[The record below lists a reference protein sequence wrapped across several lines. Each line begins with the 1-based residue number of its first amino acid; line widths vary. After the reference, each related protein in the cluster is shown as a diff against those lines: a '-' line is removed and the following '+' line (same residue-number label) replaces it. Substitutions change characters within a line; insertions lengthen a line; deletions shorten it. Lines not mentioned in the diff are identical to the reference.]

1 MTTIDNNNYELWL
14 LRYAEGDLTAEERA
28 AVETWLASHP
38 DAAEEL
44 ALYNEAPRLERD
56 ETVKYRATPLHR
68 PKPLWPAVLRFGAAA
83 AVVLLL
89 MLPAMRMGLMD
100 KMETPLLVAENR
112 PAADS
117 QQPAMQQQPALQPT
131 PNPQPSIPSAPSIPS
146 IPSIASIDSIA
157 PIPSIPSS
165 NPLPPIETDMLI
177 AFEDDPAEAAPIE
190 TWNLIVYDRS
200 ADWGDMLLAANDAYH
215 EALNE
220 HPIGRLVSRTLPDR
234 NQLEEAVVAP
244 LRQRIDNKKNNRK

>member
-14 LRYAEGDLTAEERA
+14 LRYAEGDLNAAERA
-28 AVETWLASHP
+28 AVESWLASHP

-44 ALYNEAPRLERD
+44 ALYNEAPRLEKD
-56 ETVKYRATPLHR
+56 ESVRYGATPLHR

-89 MLPAMRMGLMD
+89 MLPAMHMGIMD
-100 KMETPLLVAENR
+100 KMEVPLFVAENR
-112 PAADS
+112 PVAET
-117 QQPAMQQQPALQPT
+117 PQQQQQLQQLPVI
-131 PNPQPSIPSAPSIPS
+131 QPVSRPVPSISSIPSIASIPS
-146 IPSIASIDSIA
+146 IPSIETDTSTPVTPA
-157 PIPSIPSS
+157 
-165 NPLPPIETDMLI
+165 PIETDMLI

-190 TWNLIVYDRS
+190 SWNLIVYDRS

-220 HPIGRLVSRTLPDR
+220 HPLGRLVSRTLPDSR
-234 NQLEEAVVAP
+234 QLEEAVVAP
-244 LRQRIDNKKNNRK
+244 LRQRLDNKKNNR

>member
-14 LRYAEGDLTAEERA
+14 LRYAEGELNAGERA
-28 AVETWLASHP
+28 DVEAWLSTHP
-38 DAAEEL
+38 DAAELL
-44 ALYNEAPRLERD
+44 ALYNDAPRLEKD
-56 ETVKYRATPLHR
+56 ESVRYAAVPQRHSA
-68 PKPLWPAVLRFGAAA
+68 PLWPAVLRFGAAA

-112 PAADS
+112 PAAEP
-117 QQPAMQQQPALQPT
+117 QQPAMQQQLALQRPHK
-131 PNPQPSIPSAPSIPS
+131 PISSISSIPS
-146 IPSIASIDSIA
+146 IPSIASIDTIA
-157 PIPSIPSS
+157 PIEESAPA
-165 NPLPPIETDMLI
+165 PIETDMLI

-190 TWNLIVYDRS
+190 SWNLIVYDRS

-220 HPIGRLVSRTLPDR
+220 HPLGRLVSRTLPDSR
-234 NQLEEAVVAP
+234 QLEEAVVAP

>member
-14 LRYAEGDLTAEERA
+14 LRYAEGDLTAGERS
-28 AVETWLASHP
+28 AVESWLSSHP

-44 ALYNEAPRLERD
+44 ALYNEAPRLEKD
-56 ETVKYRATPLHR
+56 ESVRYGATPLHR
-68 PKPLWPAVLRFGAAA
+68 PMPLWPAVLRFGAAA

-89 MLPAMRMGLMD
+89 MLPAMRMGIMD
-100 KMETPLLVAENR
+100 RMEAPLFVAENR
-112 PAADS
+112 PVAET
-117 QQPAMQQQPALQPT
+117 PQQQQQLQQLPVIQ
-131 PNPQPSIPSAPSIPS
+131 PVSRPVPSISS
-146 IPSIASIDSIA
+146 IPSIASI
-157 PIPSIPSS
+157 PSIETDTSTSVAPA
-165 NPLPPIETDMLI
+165 PIETDMLI

-190 TWNLIVYDRS
+190 SWNLIVYDRS

-220 HPIGRLVSRTLPDR
+220 HPLGRLVSRTLPDSR
-234 NQLEEAVVAP
+234 QLEEAVVAP

>member
-14 LRYAEGDLTAEERA
+14 LRYAEGDLTAGERA

-44 ALYNEAPRLERD
+44 TLYNEAPRLERD
-56 ETVKYRATPLHR
+56 ETVKYGATPLHR
-68 PKPLWPAVLRFGAAA
+68 SAPLWSAVLRFGAAA

-112 PAADS
+112 PSAET
-117 QQPAMQQQPALQPT
+117 PQQQQQQQQQQLPVLQTPAKPV
-131 PNPQPSIPSAPSIPS
+131 PSIAT
-146 IPSIASIDSIA
+146 IPSIASIETPVPTDTATPVA
-157 PIPSIPSS
+157 PA
-165 NPLPPIETDMLI
+165 PIETDMLI

>member
-14 LRYAEGDLTAEERA
+14 LRYAEGDLNAEERA

-38 DAAEEL
+38 DAAGEL
-44 ALYNEAPRLERD
+44 ALYNEAPRLEKD
-56 ETVKYRATPLHR
+56 ESVRYRATPLHR
-68 PKPLWPAVLRFGAAA
+68 PKPLWSAMLRFGAAA

-89 MLPAMRMGLMD
+89 MLPAMRMGIMD
-100 KMETPLLVAENR
+100 KMEVPLFVAENR
-112 PAADS
+112 SVAEPLQKQQQLP
-117 QQPAMQQQPALQPT
+117 QQPVVQPT
-131 PNPQPSIPSAPSIPS
+131 PRPVPSIPFIPS
-146 IPSIASIDSIA
+146 IPSIASI
-157 PIPSIPSS
+157 PSIETDTSTPVA
-165 NPLPPIETDMLI
+165 PAPIETDMLI

-220 HPIGRLVSRTLPDR
+220 HPLGRLVSRTLPDR

>member
-38 DAAEEL
+38 DAAEEM

-68 PKPLWPAVLRFGAAA
+68 PMPLWPAVLRFGAAA

-89 MLPAMRMGLMD
+89 MLPAMRMGIMD
-100 KMETPLLVAENR
+100 KMEAPLFVAENR
-112 PAADS
+112 PVVET
-117 QQPAMQQQPALQPT
+117 PQQQQQQQQQLPVVQPV
-131 PNPQPSIPSAPSIPS
+131 PRPVSSIASIPS
-146 IPSIASIDSIA
+146 IPSIETDTSTPVA
-157 PIPSIPSS
+157 PA
-165 NPLPPIETDMLI
+165 PIETDMLI

-220 HPIGRLVSRTLPDR
+220 HPLGRLVSRTLPDSR
-234 NQLEEAVVAP
+234 QLEEAVVAP
-244 LRQRIDNKKNNRK
+244 LRQRIDNKKNNR